1 MIQNWHSGKADNWDC
16 YSVQILYKNGSVVT
30 FEFDELEEAKTFAEN
45 SSKIGC
51 VDFCEVL

>member
-1 MIQNWHSGKADNWDC
+1 MIQNWHSGKADNSDC

-30 FEFDELEEAKTFAEN
+30 FEFDELEGAKTFAEN

-51 VDFCEVL
+51 VDFCEVF